1 SQRRTLA
8 AFIRQM
14 FNYGRGRAQQSLIT
28 GSYSV
33 TSFIPL
39 FFVAYL
45 VLSLLGIKFVLLLV
59 PLMIY
64 VAAASVNT
72 LLLAYRS
79 GRFSA
84 LLLFGIYPLM
94 HVVNGVG
101 LLWGLLHG
109 KPHPVNDSPVTVRRL
124 KDLVT

>member
-1 SQRRTLA
+1 
-8 AFIRQM
+8 M

-33 TSFIPL
+33 ISFIPL

-45 VLSLLGIKFVLLLV
+45 VLSLLYMKYVLLLV

-64 VAAASVNT
+64 VAAAFVNT
-72 LLLAYRS
+72 LLLVYQS

-84 LLLFGIYPLM
+84 LLLLGIYPLM

-101 LLWGLLHG
+101 LLWGLLRR
-109 KPHPVNDSPVTVRRL
+109 KPQPVNDSPVTVRRL
-124 KDLVT
+124 KDLVTRVAVE